1 MNNQVIKTNINEQA
15 AHPALFEN
23 ISASMKKILCTFAG
37 YYQDGLYRF
46 ALNDQSQLTL
56 IAMPMENDP
65 KIPVL
70 LIIAR
75 KHYHE
80 QVQDYPIENKRELKK
95 LLALEFGDD
104 SCYHIWQNSEVT
116 FSGQHPVN
124 IWQFDSAIPNRFIR
138 LPETLLLALTAK
150 AEQIVSAQ
158 NGLPQTSN
166 DQKLKT
172 TFIGRQGKLIQSSPQ
187 TVLIN
192 SAQRFASSIGIAQ
205 LTTDKIITPENHV
218 NELALAMKKLSPSLL
233 FSFIKTPKVADRLTL
248 LKNMCVPLFLVLTVY
263 LALTSFYLTYQNT
276 HIAQQISS
284 QSSEVSIAL
293 QQQQNVDQNL
303 ARYLALQAFFK
314 DKKTTSQF
322 WLVMAE
328 LFPQAQFSNIR
339 TSGPRFVLRGKAT
352 QATQVLELLSKNT
365 RVQDAKFDFPTRKSR
380 GLENFVISFIL
391 LKPPRSV
398 STMDINNLTSSQ
410 AASSKTASNKAAS
423 SKTASST
430 EEHK

>member
-1 MNNQVIKTNINEQA
+1 VNNQVIKTNINEQTA
-15 AHPALFEN
+15 YPALFEN
-23 ISASMKKILCTFAG
+23 ISASMKKILCTVAG

-46 ALNDQSQLTL
+46 ALNDKAQLTL
-56 IAMPMENDP
+56 IAIPMENEP
-65 KIPVL
+65 KIPRL

-95 LLALEFGDD
+95 LLALEYGDD

-116 FSGQHPVN
+116 FAGKHQVN
-124 IWQFDSAIPNRFIR
+124 IWQFDSAVPNCFIR

-150 AEQIVSAQ
+150 VEQIVSAQ
-158 NGLPQTSN
+158 NGIPQTSN
-166 DQKLKT
+166 DLKLKNI
-172 TFIGRQGKLIQSSPQ
+172 FIGRQGKSVQSSPQ
-187 TVLIN
+187 TVIIH
-192 SAQRFASSIGIAQ
+192 STQRFASSIGIAQ
-205 LTTDKIITPENHV
+205 LTTDKIITPENYV

-233 FSFIKTPKVADRLTL
+233 SSFIKAPKIADRLAL
-248 LKNMCVPLFLVLTVY
+248 LKNMSVPIFLVLTGY
-263 LALTSFYLTYQNT
+263 LALTSLYLTYQNT
-276 HIAQQISS
+276 NKAQHLSN

-303 ARYLALQAFFK
+303 AQYLALQAFFK

-339 TSGPRFVLRGKAT
+339 TSGSRFVLRGEAK

-365 RVQDAKFDFPTRKSR
+365 RVQDAKFDFPTRKNR

-391 LKPPRSV
+391 VKLPHSV
-398 STMDINNLTSSQ
+398 STMDNNNVTSSIAEQ
-410 AASSKTASNKAAS
+410 K
-423 SKTASST
+423 
-430 EEHK
+430 